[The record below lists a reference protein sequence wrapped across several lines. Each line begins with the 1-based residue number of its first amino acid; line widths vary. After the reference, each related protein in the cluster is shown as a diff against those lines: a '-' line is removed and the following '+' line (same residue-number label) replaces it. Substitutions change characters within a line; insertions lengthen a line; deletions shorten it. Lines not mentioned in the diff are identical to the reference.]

1 MGNLGLN
8 TSGPFR
14 YLEDAR
20 KQALSQP
27 GHEAIVQ
34 NKDGTYAVQPLVD
47 EQLVTPPTLE
57 ILGQQRDALTARL
70 QTHAKASAAPVLE
83 FILEEEGLLQDD
95 RRFTVADGVIT
106 ESKFRLNTLSDAIR
120 SPEQKGLEIL
130 REALEE
136 QSPAELTR
144 LTPVQIN
151 ALLSSQELT
160 AEENAFATTHLN
172 SAEAQKAR
180 ATFTQFFGADAALS
194 AAGVADYPTMVTRL
208 NQSENRENLARLA
221 TLAKYPESFQDTLG
235 NDSPQL
241 VSLAKTLQ
249 ELPGARRAAH
259 GVSLDRQQQR
269 SFDNALRTLD
279 HYKYKFKVTTGM
291 QFNQQGVA
299 YHNTEANYRW
309 GGSVITVGLEGK
321 NFDFNSPIG
330 GVGYGNQM
338 GDVNQRVYVGYSS
351 GNFDIRTSVAQDNTG
366 KMVFERPESQSLDRY
381 IARKGDDAK
390 DWLLENKGLAL
401 GIGTVA
407 VGAAYAYSKAN
418 PDKEISTGFSQRFNI
433 YENEFARVRGSV
445 TPDII
450 LRDGK
455 PDLGLKEAGIGV
467 SGNVRD
473 HSYDANLVQRFENT
487 SLGSGK
493 IDSRETE
500 LNLRYGYRA
509 HSVMLDNRFS
519 YDTNTLQSQLAYRHS
534 FTHSATTTSFV
545 QPYVRF
551 DQKEIQATGVLGGM
565 SKDFGKGF
573 KADVNVGYDQQG
585 GATGG
590 FRLSKQ
596 F

>member
-1 MGNLGLN
+1 MGNLAFN
-8 TSGPFR
+8 SNGPFR

-20 KQALSQP
+20 KQALMQP
-27 GHEAIVQ
+27 GHEAIVKNQ
-34 NKDGTYAVQPLVD
+34 DGTYEVKPLLD
-47 EQLVTPPTLE
+47 DALTTPPALE
-57 ILGQQRDALTARL
+57 ILGQQREVLNTRL
-70 QTHAKASAAPVLE
+70 QAHAKASAAPVLE
-83 FILEEEGLLQDD
+83 FILDEEGPFQDD
-95 RRFTVADGVIT
+95 RRFTVADGAIT
-106 ESKFRLNTLSDAIR
+106 EAKFRLNALSDAVR
-120 SPEQKGLEIL
+120 SPEEKGLEIL
-130 REALEE
+130 REAFGN

-144 LTPVQIN
+144 LNAVQIE
-151 ALLSSQELT
+151 AILCSAQLT
-160 AEENAFATTHLN
+160 SEEQAFANTHLN
-172 SAEAQKAR
+172 SPEAQQAR
-180 ATFTQFFGADAALS
+180 KTFTQFFGADAALS
-194 AAGVADYPTMVTRL
+194 AAGVADYPTLVARL
-208 NQSENRENLARLA
+208 NQPENRENLSRL
-221 TLAKYPESFQDTLG
+221 TNLAKYPESFQDTLG

-259 GVSLDRQQQR
+259 GVNLDRQQQR

-309 GGSVITVGLEGK
+309 GGSVITVGIEGK

-330 GVGYGNQM
+330 GVGYGNEL

-351 GNFDIRTSVAQDNTG
+351 GNFDIRTSVAQDSEG
-366 KMVFERPESQSLDRY
+366 KLVFERPESQSLDRY

-401 GIGTVA
+401 GIGAAV

-450 LRDGK
+450 LRDGQ
-455 PDLGLKEAGIGV
+455 PDLGLKEAGLGV

-473 HSYDANLVQRFENT
+473 HSYDANLVQRFDDT
-487 SLGSGK
+487 SLRSGQ
-493 IDSRETE
+493 INSRETE
-500 LNLRYGYRA
+500 LNLRYGYRS
-509 HSVMLDNRFS
+509 HSLMLDNRFS
-519 YDTNTLQSQLAYRHS
+519 YDTSTLQSQVAYRRS

-551 DQKEIQATGVLGGM
+551 NQKEVQATGVLGGM
-565 SKDFGKGF
+565 SRDFGNGF